1 MRMTTLRLPFL
12 NRPRSTEEEDV
23 DADGES
29 LFSRMEASFGHRLRA
44 IREFVTSL
52 MDLEFRQLLTPRML
66 PTLYLLGI
74 FASAGAVI
82 AYAIEGF
89 AQSLVLGLVRL
100 LLIGPVA
107 FLVLVTLTRIALELC
122 IAIFHV
128 AMHVNE
134 LAGHAED
141 IADGIPR
148 ISFWKPRKK
157 R

>member
-1 MRMTTLRLPFL
+1 MTTLRMPFS
-12 NRPRSTEEEDV
+12 NRPRSS
-23 DADGES
+23 DADDADAVDGES
-29 LFSRMEASFGHRLRA
+29 RFSRMEASVSHRLRA
-44 IREFVTSL
+44 LREFLMSL

-74 FASAGAVI
+74 LASAGAVI
-82 AYAIEGF
+82 AYSIEGF
-89 AQSLVLGLVRL
+89 AQSVLLGLVRL
-100 LLIGPVA
+100 LLIGPIA
-107 FLVLVTLTRIALELC
+107 FVVLVTLTRVALELC
-122 IAIFHV
+122 IAIFRV

>member
-1 MRMTTLRLPFL
+1 MSSLRLRLSPRRAPL
-12 NRPRSTEEEDV
+12 DVEDEVDLDVASRP
-23 DADGES
+23 ES
-29 LFSRMEASFGHRLRA
+29 ALIVRLRA
-44 IREFVTSL
+44 SFEFL
-52 MDLEFRQLLTPRML
+52 RRLFDLEFRELLIPRML

-74 FASAGAVI
+74 AASGYAVVAFALD
-82 AYAIEGF
+82 GF
-89 AQSLVLGLVRL
+89 AQSAVVGLLRL

-107 FLVLVTLTRIALELC
+107 FLVMVTLLRFALELC
-122 IAIFHV
+122 IAIFRI
-128 AMHVNE
+128 ALHVNE